1 MLIAFAPRGFVNGA
15 FCQYSTCNF
24 NVSFRRKRSAACLN
38 DLPSIVECNDQDLN
52 RVKIPIR
59 PERADEF
66 EHCSA
71 GCHSRH

>member
-1 MLIAFAPRGFVNGA
+1 MVLFANIPRA
-15 FCQYSTCNF
+15 NF

-38 DLPSIVECNDQDLN
+38 DLPSIVECTDQDLN
-52 RVKIPIR
+52 RLRVKIPIR

-71 GCHSRH
+71 GSHPRH